1 MPNVT
6 SAPVEAVVEAINSAF
21 GNFNPQEVVP
31 DVEAFLENLP
41 KVFEALTDGLKKVAG
56 RLDEDLPVHKDVGEA
71 VRELA
76 APLGGLSER
85 AEEAYTTFKSRHA
98 QELDQHYNPRPH
110 EEAWNRR

>member
-6 SAPVEAVVEAINSAF
+6 SAPIEQVIEAINSAF
-21 GNFNPQEVVP
+21 GNFNPESVVP

-41 KVFEALTDGLKKVAG
+41 KVFDTLMDGLKKVAG

-71 VRELA
+71 LRELIP
-76 APLGGLSER
+76 PLGGLSER
-85 AEEAYTTFKSRHA
+85 AEEAYTTFKNRHA